1 MSDYPFKVGDLV
13 HVKASHV
20 IDRKPGVI
28 VSINEDTGFFDI
40 LINNTIEKVHKN
52 YIVTP
57 KIKAVKMIGGL
68 K

>member
-28 VSINEDTGFFDI
+28 VSIDEDTGFFDI
-40 LINNTIEKVHKN
+40 LVDNTIERVHRN
-52 YIVTP
+52 YIVIP
-57 KIKAVKMIGGL
+57 KVRRVKMTGGL